1 MTFSK
6 MNNLK
11 KYTHWLPLL
20 VAFGLSAALFWAT
33 PGLSPAGQRT
43 LMVFVFAIVGWSFTT
58 IDATVVAI
66 GAALLMWAL
75 GLTQGQLVLSGLGDS
90 FIGFVI
96 AGFMLGGAYKL
107 TGLSG
112 QLAQWFGRRAHRVS
126 DLFYWLTLALVVL
139 SFVIPATSARAA
151 LMLPIYTAVSA
162 QLPSAGARKG
172 LAVLFPVIIVL
183 SCVTSYLGAG
193 ANLLTASYITSITGE
208 KISYV
213 QWLVLGGPIGIVS
226 CGVSAWAIVQL
237 FLTKAERDMP
247 LRAIETEPAPVHAGH
262 NRRLGI
268 VTVVLLVLWMT
279 EPLHHLDAG
288 MVALAGALVL
298 CIPQT
303 GVMTLKHALKE
314 VEWSLVLFMAA
325 TLELSHALINN
336 GVVAYC
342 MALFKQM
349 INGWSGE
356 TILVV
361 VLAAALVSHLLI
373 HSRTARA
380 AVLLPLLVPI
390 SMSAGHSGLL
400 VAFFANAAMGY
411 CITLPICAK
420 PVALFSTAGGDG
432 YTSGDLMRLSAWLL
446 PFHLVLFVAAYW
458 FYRFL

>member
-1 MTFSK
+1 
-6 MNNLK
+6 MNHFK
-11 KYTHWLPLL
+11 KYTQWLPFLA
-20 VAFGLSAALFWAT
+20 AFGLSVALFWAT

-43 LMVFVFAIVGWSFTT
+43 LVVFIWAIVGWSFTSL
-58 IDATVVAI
+58 DATVVAI
-66 GAALLMWAL
+66 GAALLMWGL

-112 QLAQWFGRRAHRVS
+112 QLARWFGRRAHRVG
-126 DLFYWLTLALVVL
+126 DLFYWLTFALVVL

-151 LMLPIYTAVSA
+151 LMLPIYTAVAA

-193 ANLLTASYITSITGE
+193 ANLLTASYITSVTGE
-208 KISYV
+208 KITYA
-213 QWLVLGGPIGIVS
+213 QWFLLGGPIGIVS
-226 CGVSAWAIVQL
+226 CGVSAWVIVHL

-247 LRAIETEPAPVHAGH
+247 FGTIETENTSVDAVK
-262 NRRLGI
+262 NRRLGV
-268 VTVVLLVLWMT
+268 VTAALLGLWIT
-279 EPLHHLDAG
+279 EPLHRLDAG

-298 CIPQT
+298 CVPQT
-303 GVMTLKHALKE
+303 GVMTLKQALKE

-325 TLELSHALINN
+325 TLELSRALVDN
-336 GVVAYC
+336 GVVAYG

-349 INGWSGE
+349 ANGWSGE
-356 TILVV
+356 AILVV
-361 VLAAALVSHLLI
+361 VLAAALLSHLLI

-380 AVLLPLLVPI
+380 AVLLPVLVPLA
-390 SMSAGHSGLL
+390 MSAGHSGLL

-432 YTSGDLMRLSAWLL
+432 YTTGDLLRLSARLL
-446 PFHLVLFVAAYW
+446 PFHLLLFVAAYW
-458 FYRFL
+458 VYRVL